1 MKTGKEILDEYN
13 SQNPEQ
19 AGSFYTLEEYIDA
32 AIAEATNDRTAIDE
46 ELMAFKRAL
55 EIQGYYEV
63 MNWLDEA
70 DRFEV
75 VNVMNLM
82 EEELNSRADL

>member
-1 MKTGKEILDEYN
+1 MHEELEDIIRELNPSVPIGEIRDRILLSIE
-13 SQNPEQ
+13 
-19 AGSFYTLEEYIDA
+19 T
-32 AIAEATNDRTAIDE
+32 EATNDRTAIDE

>member
-1 MKTGKEILDEYN
+1 
-13 SQNPEQ
+13 
-19 AGSFYTLEEYIDA
+19 
-32 AIAEATNDRTAIDE
+32 
-46 ELMAFKRAL
+46 MAFKRAL